1 MPKKK
6 KSKKKKT
13 KKTKKKKSSKKR
25 RKIKRVSK
33 TKRSAAKRS
42 KKKNIDKSS
51 SNDQIIKTKPEWV
64 KRGLA
69 NKTQYQKKYSDS
81 IKNNNSFWKK
91 EGKRITWIKPYKK
104 IKDVKYSKDE
114 VKIKWF
120 EDGTLNAS
128 ANCIDRHLKDKKDK
142 TAIIWVGD
150 DPKDTQKISYKQLH
164 QKVSKAANGLKK
176 LGIQKG
182 DRVTIYL
189 TMIPELAIL
198 MLACARIG
206 AVHSIIFGGF
216 SAESI
221 SGRVNDCKSE
231 YIITADEGVRGGK
244 TIPLKATTDE
254 ALSNCPDVKKC
265 IVVKRTGN
273 YVYWDQDRDVW
284 YHDLI
289 KDVPNYCEPEEMNA
303 EDPLFILY
311 TSGSTGKP
319 KGVLHTTGGYMVY
332 ASMTHQYIFNY
343 KPNDIYWCTADIGW
357 VTGHSYIIYGP
368 LANGAT
374 TIMFEGVPNYPD
386 SSRWWQIVDK
396 YKVNTFYTAPTAIRA
411 LMREGDGP
419 VNKTTRKSLKLL
431 GTVGEPIN
439 PEAWMWY
446 YKTVGNSKCPIV
458 DTWWQTETGG
468 ILIAPQTGAIPL
480 KPGSATK
487 PFYGIK
493 PVLVN
498 KDGKEIKGEGEG
510 RLCIAQSW
518 PGQMRTVYGDH
529 QRFIDTYFSQFDGK
543 YFTGDG
549 CKRDKDGYYWI
560 TGRVDD
566 VIIVSG
572 HNLGTAEIESA
583 FVAHPKVAEAAVVG
597 YPHDIKGNG
606 LYCYVTLNAGES
618 ETGDLDRE
626 LKLWVRK
633 QIGPLA
639 TPDLIHFT
647 PGLPKTRSGK
657 IMRRI
662 LRKIAANEH
671 GQLGDT
677 TTLADPGVVDSLVEN
692 RKNT

>member
-1 MPKKK
+1 MAKKK
-6 KSKKKKT
+6 KRKKLRKRVKKFKKKKR
-13 KKTKKKKSSKKR
+13 KKNKKIFKKR
-25 RKIKRVSK
+25 KIRKNKKIKTSK
-33 TKRSAAKRS
+33 SKELIFKVPTKWAS
-42 KKKNIDKSS
+42 KAYVDKK
-51 SNDQIIKTKPEWV
+51 E
-64 KRGLA
+64 
-69 NKTQYQKKYSDS
+69 YEKKYKLSLKD
-81 IKNNNSFWKK
+81 NEGFWKK
-91 EGKRITWIKPYKK
+91 EGKRIDWIKPYKK
-104 IKDVKYSKDE
+104 IKDVKYSKTD

-120 EDGTLNAS
+120 YDGTLNAS
-128 ANCIDRHLKDKKDK
+128 ANCIDRHLKDKKNK

-150 DPKDTQKISYKQLH
+150 DPKDSKHISFKELH
-164 QKVSKAANGLKK
+164 KNVCKAANGLKEI
-176 LGIQKG
+176 GIKKG

-189 TMIPELAIL
+189 TMIPELAYI

-206 AVHSIIFGGF
+206 AIHSIIFGGY
-216 SAESI
+216 SPDSI
-221 SGRVNDCKSE
+221 AGRINDCQSDF
-231 YIITADEGVRGGK
+231 IITADEGVRGGK
-244 TIPLKATTDE
+244 IIHLKKIADE
-254 ALSNCPDVKKC
+254 ALLSCPNVKKC
-265 IVVKRTGN
+265 VVVRKTGN
-273 YVYWDQDRDVW
+273 KVHWVDDRDVW
-284 YHDLI
+284 YDDLT
-289 KDVPNYCEPEEMNA
+289 KTASSNCEPEEMSA

-332 ASMTHQYIFNY
+332 ASMTHQYIFDY
-343 KPNDIYWCTADIGW
+343 KKNDIYWCGADIGW

-368 LANGAT
+368 LSNGAT
-374 TIMFEGVPNYPD
+374 TIMFEGTPNYPD
-386 SSRWWQIVDK
+386 ASRLWQTIDK
-396 YKVNTFYTAPTAIRA
+396 YKVNIFYSAPTVLRG
-411 LMREGDGP
+411 LMKEGDGP
-419 VNKTTRKSLKLL
+419 VKKTSRKSLKLL

-446 YKTVGNSKCPIV
+446 YKVIGDSRCPIV

-468 ILIAPQTGAIPL
+468 ILISPQPGAIDL

-493 PVLVN
+493 PVVVDEN
-498 KDGKEIKGEGEG
+498 GKTLKGACRG

-529 QRFIDTYFSQFDGK
+529 QRFIDTYFSQFNGK

-549 CKRDKDGYYWI
+549 CRRDEDGYYWI

-572 HNLGTAEIESA
+572 HNLGTAELESA

-606 LYCYVTLNAGES
+606 LYCYVTLNAGENPS
-618 ETGDLDRE
+618 GDLERE

-633 QIGPLA
+633 QIGPIA
-639 TPDLIHFT
+639 TPDLIQFA

-671 GQLGDT
+671 DQLGDT
-677 TTLADPGVVDSLVEN
+677 TTLADPSVVESLVEN
-692 RKNT
+692 RKNN